1 LSWLIQE
8 RRAAGLSRRDL
19 LTKLLA
25 ARDEDDGQTMTDKQ
39 VRDEVLTL
47 FLAGHETTA
56 VASTWALYLL
66 SRHPEVE
73 RRYRDEVASLGG
85 RAPRFEDLPRLP
97 YTLRVFKE
105 TLRLYP

>member
-39 VRDEVLTL
+39 VRDEVLTSSI
-47 FLAGHETTA
+47 
-56 VASTWALYLL
+56 AS
-66 SRHPEVE
+66 
-73 RRYRDEVASLGG
+73 
-85 RAPRFEDLPRLP
+85 APRRH
-97 YTLRVFKE
+97 VFACIL
-105 TLRLYP
+105 TQFNRI